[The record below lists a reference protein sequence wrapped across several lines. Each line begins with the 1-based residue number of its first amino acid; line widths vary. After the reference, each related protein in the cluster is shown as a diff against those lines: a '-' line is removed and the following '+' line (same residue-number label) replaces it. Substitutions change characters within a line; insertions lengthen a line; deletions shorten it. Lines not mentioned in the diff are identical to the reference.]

1 MAFLAI
7 TINYLLFAVSAKIS
21 LLIMWCHVMQVPLV
35 MVDSIYYGKLTFPPL
50 NIVLY
55 NVFGG
60 GGSSL
65 YGNQSN

>member
-1 MAFLAI
+1 
-7 TINYLLFAVSAKIS
+7 
-21 LLIMWCHVMQVPLV
+21 MQVPLV